1 MCLNQVPF
9 LQHDILQLQ
18 NVGLYFKGRKNK
30 GGNSEVPNADQTR
43 SRYHEGQILDVNL
56 TPPGGIRPKRT
67 YSYYHEDKSVPVLPQ
82 VVSSPGKLL
91 LYIASDF
98 RQYMIWLY

>member
-1 MCLNQVPF
+1 MELLADYLKSSLCLNLVAF
-9 LQHDILQLQ
+9 LQHDILQLH
-18 NVGLYFKGRKNK
+18 NVGSKLYFKGTKNK
-30 GGNSEVPNADQTR
+30 GGNSENPNADQTR

-82 VVSSPGKLL
+82 VVSSQGKL
-91 LYIASDF
+91 Y
-98 RQYMIWLY
+98 